1 MFWRH
6 EPGVVHSIVHVK
18 PSGHVMFAAHV
29 DAESSQ
35 LMSQVLP
42 LGSHVVHCG
51 GHVSPASRLR
61 GASTKVRGASVGV
74 LEPLP
79 PGTTQNPD
87 SQTRP
92 VSQSLVDMHAKP
104 SLRLLIEQPSASAK
118 QTSATCL
125 IADLRW

>member
-1 MFWRH
+1 MFW
-6 EPGVVHSIVHVK
+6 
-18 PSGHVMFAAHV
+18 AHV
-29 DAESSQ
+29 PAASSQ

-42 LGSHVVHCG
+42 LRSHVVHCG
-51 GHVSPASRLR
+51 GHISAASSVRGPSTRLR
-61 GASTKVRGASVGV
+61 GASSGV

-79 PGTTQNPD
+79 AVTTQNPD

-92 VSQSLVDMHAKP
+92 VSQSLVDVHAKP

-118 QTSATCL
+118 QTNASCL